1 MTGLAVVQS
10 SMLGVVGNG
19 ATSVPMAAAGSL
31 ALAVFRNSRD
41 AKNNDNNANLH
52 APNRR
57 RKHDG
62 SSSTSRND
70 NKPSSSSDSDS
81 DSDNPMIQ
89 LYQKWMTLPQ
99 IFRFGVAGNL
109 GNLGFFYLEKVI
121 FRLLSHVLVTTS
133 VLSSA
138 LMDGIEKYQDGMSFF
153 SAYVILIVLNHI
165 LYAFL
170 VYGMDTIG
178 TWEKYSKTLLGQFK
192 VYGFGLFGATFL
204 NSFLIKSGGLGKTA
218 AFIATTATFA
228 VFNYYLVSRVVQN
241 AIESSAKDPVVKD
254 GRDQGK
260 LSRRR

>member
-1 MTGLAVVQS
+1 
-10 SMLGVVGNG
+10 
-19 ATSVPMAAAGSL
+19 
-31 ALAVFRNSRD
+31 
-41 AKNNDNNANLH
+41 
-52 APNRR
+52 
-57 RKHDG
+57 
-62 SSSTSRND
+62 
-70 NKPSSSSDSDS
+70 
-81 DSDNPMIQ
+81 MIK

-121 FRLLSHVLVTTS
+121 FRLLSHFLATTS

-138 LMDGIEKYQDGMSFF
+138 LMDGIEKFQDGISFF
-153 SAYVILIVLNHI
+153 SAYVILIVLNHL

-178 TWEKYSKTLLGQFK
+178 TWEKYSKTLIGQFK

-228 VFNYYLVSRVVQN
+228 VFNYFLVSWVVEK
-241 AIESSAKDPVVKD
+241 AIASSTKDPVAKD
-254 GRDQGK
+254 VRRDQGK
-260 LSRRR
+260 VSRRR